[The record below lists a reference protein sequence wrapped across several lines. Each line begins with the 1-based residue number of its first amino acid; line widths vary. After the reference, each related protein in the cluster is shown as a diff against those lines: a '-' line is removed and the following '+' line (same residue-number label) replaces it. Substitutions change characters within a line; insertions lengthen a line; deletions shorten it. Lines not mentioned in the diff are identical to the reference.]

1 MTFKSNLLTVV
12 LRLFTYSILF
22 DCYQVST
29 ISHVQ
34 PATFLVQPPTF
45 LVQPPTSNH
54 SETPARVLQQNP
66 NNNCVVPNFAYCH
79 TEMVKKPNHAAIVN
93 R

>member
-1 MTFKSNLLTVV
+1 MQMTFKSNLLTVV

-34 PATFLVQPPTF
+34 PATFLVQPPS
-45 LVQPPTSNH
+45 SNH
-54 SETPARVLQQNP
+54 SETPAGVLQQNP